1 MVEFINNLFYE
12 KSKVEM
18 SRIVNKDYPLTKL
31 REIAK
36 YLNEQFP
43 DEFIFKVDGTD
54 EELFTS
60 VLEFEKKYRP

>member
-1 MVEFINNLFYE
+1 MVEHINNLFYE

-31 REIAK
+31 REIAT

-60 VLEFEKKYRP
+60 VLDFEKKYRP

>member
-1 MVEFINNLFYE
+1 MVEHINNLFYE

-31 REIAK
+31 REIAT

-54 EELFTS
+54 EELLTS
-60 VLEFEKKYRP
+60 VLDFEKKYRP

>member
-1 MVEFINNLFYE
+1 MVEHINNLFYE

-31 REIAK
+31 RKIAT

-60 VLEFEKKYRP
+60 VLDFEKKYRP

>member
-1 MVEFINNLFYE
+1 MVEHINNLFYE

-18 SRIVNKDYPLTKL
+18 SRIVNKDYPLTEL
-31 REIAK
+31 REIAT

-43 DEFIFKVDGTD
+43 DEFNFKVDGTD

-60 VLEFEKKYRP
+60 VLDFEKKYRP